1 MASNLPVQT
10 DHPTDAGDSA
20 RVIVVLATG
29 GTIAGTAASA
39 SDHLGYTSAQ
49 LGIEQLLAGVP
60 ALAGLPIESE
70 QVAQIDS
77 KDMSHAI
84 WQSLALRVAH
94 HLARAEVRG
103 IVVTHG
109 TDTLEET
116 AYFLHR
122 VLSPA
127 KPVVLTGAMRPAT
140 SSQADGPQN
149 LLDAVLVARDPAATG
164 VLAVLAGTVHGAR
177 HVRKVHPTRL
187 NAFSSGEA
195 GPLALID
202 KGRLVAAA
210 GRTALLAAMDHTAP
224 VAVALTHPVAQWPRV
239 EIVHSHAGASGA
251 VVSALCA
258 DGMARA
264 RCVDGLVVAATGNGT
279 LHRDLEAAL
288 LVAQSQGI
296 AVLRSLRCGDGR
308 LIPLAGD
315 RLPGADDLTPVQARI
330 ELMLSLMPRDPS

>member
-1 MASNLPVQT
+1 MQN
-10 DHPTDAGDSA
+10 DHPALAGDDV
-20 RVIVVLATG
+20 RLIVVLATG

-39 SDHLGYTSAQ
+39 SDHLGYTAAQ

-60 ALAGLPIESE
+60 ELAGLPIESE

-109 TDTLEET
+109 TDTMEET

-122 VLSPA
+122 VLAPA

-149 LLDAVLVARDPAATG
+149 LVDAVTVARDPAASG

-187 NAFSSGEA
+187 DAFGSGES
-195 GPLALID
+195 GPLAVID
-202 KGRLVAAA
+202 KGRVVAAA
-210 GRTALLAAMDHTAP
+210 GRTAPFAGIDQAVP
-224 VAVALTHPVAQWPRV
+224 VSAALTHPVTQWPRV

-251 VVSALCA
+251 LVSALCA
-258 DGMARA
+258 DGSARA
-264 RCVDGLVVAATGNGT
+264 RCVDGLVVAGTGNGR

-296 AVLRSLRCGDGR
+296 AVLRSLRCGDGM

-315 RLPGADDLTPVQARI
+315 FLPGAGDLTPVQARI
-330 ELMLSLMPRDPS
+330 ELMVSLMRPREP